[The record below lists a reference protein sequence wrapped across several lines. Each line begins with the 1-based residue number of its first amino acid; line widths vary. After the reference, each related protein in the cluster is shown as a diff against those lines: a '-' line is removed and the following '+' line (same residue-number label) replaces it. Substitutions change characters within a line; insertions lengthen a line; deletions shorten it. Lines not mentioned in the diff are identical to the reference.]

1 MPSDGRGRLAIQPH
15 GETGQVRT
23 GRRTYRR
30 GVVDWPWP
38 VVRRAVPKIDGVAL
52 MEKLAASHRHQSRE
66 GRESEEPLPHEVEEL
81 QRPPRADSP
90 ALVYKTHPPEGSE
103 ETKSDCH
110 TAKPRVQ

>member
-1 MPSDGRGRLAIQPH
+1 MESRSWKNLP
-15 GETGQVRT
+15 
-23 GRRTYRR
+23 
-30 GVVDWPWP
+30 P
-38 VVRRAVPKIDGVAL
+38 VIATN
-52 MEKLAASHRHQSRE
+52 RE

-90 ALVYKTHPPEGSE
+90 ALVYKTHTPEGSE